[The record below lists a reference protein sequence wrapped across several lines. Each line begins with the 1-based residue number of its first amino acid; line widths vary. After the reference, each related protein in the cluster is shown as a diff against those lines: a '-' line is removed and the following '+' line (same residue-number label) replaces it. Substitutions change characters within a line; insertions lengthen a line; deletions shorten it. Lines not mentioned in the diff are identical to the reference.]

1 MSKAARFSQGLLLAL
16 LAVGAHAAEPTFTPG
31 FYLGTSVGGATHDV
45 DNGGAQ
51 DSILIGFG
59 GIGEGGI
66 VTVFRSGLET
76 DDDSTGWRGLAGY
89 RFNRYFA
96 VELEYLDF
104 GTSHIHESYL
114 IDVGF
119 PFPDGFTIDK
129 DFDTDVSGPALSAL
143 GKLPLGEKFELFLRA
158 GVLFADSKVRSGP
171 PMLQIPPG
179 PGYGHLLGP
188 GADRRHRRRLEFRRA
203 LERPAGVP
211 AFEEHRAEPGH
222 RRKPRRAHLARRAG
236 ATLIKSLAARRSSL
250 RR

>member
-1 MSKAARFSQGLLLAL
+1 MSKAARLSHGLLLTL

-31 FYLGTSVGGATHDV
+31 FYLGGSVGGATHDV

-51 DSILIGFG
+51 DSILVGFG
-59 GIGEGGI
+59 GIGGGGI
-66 VTVFRSGLET
+66 VTVLRSGLET

-96 VELEYLDF
+96 AELEYLDF

-119 PFPDGFTIDK
+119 PFPDGFTIEK

-143 GKLPLGEKFELFLRA
+143 GKLPLGENFELFLRA

-171 PMLQIPPG
+171 SVLQIPPV
-179 PGYGHLLGP
+179 PDTVTYS
-188 GADRRHRRRLEFRRA
+188 DRVLIGGVGVDWNFAGRWSARLEYQHSKNIGPNLDIA
-203 LERPAGVP
+203 ESHVELISLGVLV
-211 AFEEHRAEPGH
+211 R
-222 RRKPRRAHLARRAG
+222 L
-236 ATLIKSLAARRSSL
+236 
-250 RR
+250 